1 MQPKL
6 KYWTNDLS
14 LFDAGSGNGI
24 RLWKPPG
31 DSVAE
36 FVRMQFR
43 TSNYWHEVSILG
55 HIYPYDFP
63 RRHLKERKV

>member
-24 RLWKPPG
+24 QFWKPPG

-36 FVRMQFR
+36 FVRTQFR
-43 TSNYWHEVSILG
+43 VTNYWNEVSVLG
-55 HIYPYDFP
+55 HIYPYDY
-63 RRHLKERKV
+63 RRNFSK